1 MAASRNSKKIAEGVG
16 NMRSILC
23 CVCCVFVLSGFLLAQ
38 VGTQAAI
45 TGTVSDASGASVAGA
60 HIIAVNLANGLSTQS
75 ESDPN
80 GNFNILSLPAG
91 SYRVTVEAQGFKK
104 WESPQTQ
111 LTVGDRNRITAVLQ
125 IGGSAEVISVQGTSD
140 AIQTEKATV
149 ETVIQMQ
156 QIRELPLADR
166 NPLGLVGLVPGMRYL
181 GTPNGMRTSQV
192 QGQGLRDNKTQFQLD
207 GLNSND
213 GSIEGGTAVPN
224 VEAVAEFNVQ
234 PINAGAE
241 AGRDPSQVIII
252 TKAGTNSFHGSAFEF
267 VQNDM
272 FNAYNA
278 FANKTQPKPHVRYN
292 QFGGTLGGPIIKN
305 KTFFFGSFQG
315 TVIRNAVLKN
325 EAGVPT
331 PFLSGDFSSLSTPI
345 IDPTTGDPFPGNIIP
360 DDRISGASRY
370 FLPLFVTPNSPD
382 NRYIF
387 ASSAPDKTWE
397 YLSRIDHQITDRQR
411 IYGRYEYLRQP
422 TIQIGYNA
430 DPSTFAPNTLH
441 QHNFGANYTWTISNN
456 TLFTATAGFLKTR
469 DDYSNP
475 ALGKQNDS
483 ELAGIQGIPTTGREE
498 WIGPPDISVNGYQ
511 GINFAGG
518 WGVPGAQ
525 WNSQYNGKAS
535 LSHVHGAHIISAGFE
550 YGDRHAFGGH
560 GSASARG
567 TFGFNGQ
574 YTGNGF
580 ADYLLGLTNSTNLN
594 DALKTFGQDRAPYIG
609 IYGTDTWKVRQNL
622 TLELGLR
629 YDRYLSQHC
638 YLNLCSVWNPEDG
651 KTVVAVD
658 SNGNP
663 NFSTFPTTAGL
674 AAATAGLWETST
686 DAGYPRGLYEA
697 NGHWAPRLGM
707 TYRPFAQKDF
717 VLRAGYGLYYNIFTG
732 NRGASEVNVP
742 TWTVY
747 GQTFGTGTL
756 QNWET
761 VWAGTL
767 AAPNSFDVYSPLVDI
782 KPTRTA
788 QWNVS
793 MQTAMPLKTSLTV
806 SYVGTRVPN
815 EIAGIENNIP
825 TVGFHADL
833 QADRPYP
840 RFGVVHTFDNLGEN
854 WYHGLQTKA
863 ERRFDNG
870 LAFTFS
876 YSFSRTMADHLPD
889 DEFSA
894 LLAFSP
900 DSYNRH
906 RASFDF
912 RHIQSATVVWEVP
925 YGRSRRFGSNVNSVV
940 NTILG
945 GWQLSGYETA
955 RSGQPLTMSNNNGN
969 LGNGQ
974 SSRADLIGDPSIS
987 NPGKNAWFNTAAY
1000 APAPQFA
1007 FGTSGIGDVEG
1018 PGFFQIN
1025 SGLSKDF
1032 HISEA
1037 RYFQFRWE
1045 AYNLF
1050 NNVNYD
1056 NPNQNVN
1063 DASNLGKIFSAQAA
1077 RTMQF
1082 GLRFLF

>member
-1 MAASRNSKKIAEGVG
+1 
-16 NMRSILC
+16 MRSILS
-23 CVCCVFVLSGFLLAQ
+23 CVFCLILLSGLVLAQ

-45 TGTVSDASGASVAGA
+45 TGTVSDPSGANIAGA
-60 HIIAVNLANGLSTQS
+60 HIIALNLANGLSTQS
-75 ESDPN
+75 QSDAS

-91 SYRVTVEAQGFKK
+91 NYRVTVEAQGFKK

-111 LTVGDRNRITAVLQ
+111 LTVGDRNRITAVLEV
-125 IGGSAEVISVQGTSD
+125 GGSSEVISVQGTSD

-207 GLNSND
+207 GLNTND

-241 AGRDPSQVIII
+241 AGRDPSQVIVI
-252 TKAGTNSFHGSAFEF
+252 TKSGTNSFHGSAFEF

-278 FANKTQPKPHVRYN
+278 FADKTQPKPHVRYN

-305 KTFFFGSFQG
+305 KTFIFGSFQG

-325 EAGVPT
+325 ESGVPT
-331 PFLSGDFSSLSTPI
+331 AFLSGDFSSLATPI
-345 IDPTTGDPFPGNIIP
+345 IDPTTGSPFPGNIIP
-360 DDRISGASRY
+360 DDRITGASKY
-370 FLPLFVTPNSPD
+370 FLPLFVTPNSPG

-397 YLSRIDHQITDRQR
+397 YLTRIDHQITDRQR

-422 TIQIGYNA
+422 TIQIGYSA

-483 ELAGIQGIPTTGREE
+483 ELAGIQGIPTAGREE
-498 WIGPPDISVNGYQ
+498 WIGPPDINVNGYE
-511 GINFAGG
+511 GISFAGG

-535 LSHVHGAHIISAGFE
+535 LSHIHRAHIISTGVE

-609 IYGTDTWKVRQNL
+609 VYGADTWKIRQNL
-622 TLELGLR
+622 TLDLGVR
-629 YDRYLSQHC
+629 YERYLSQHC
-638 YLNLCSVWNPEDG
+638 YLNLCSVWNPDDG

-658 SNGNP
+658 SHGNP

-674 AAATAGLWETST
+674 AAATAGLWETSI

-707 TYRPFAQKDF
+707 TYRPFAKKDF
-717 VLRAGYGLYYNIFTG
+717 VVRAGYGLYYNIFTG

-756 QNWET
+756 QDWET

-793 MQTAMPLKTSLTV
+793 VQTAMPLKTVLTV

-840 RFGVVHTFDNLGEN
+840 RFGIVHTIANLGEN

-876 YSFSRTMADHLPD
+876 YSFSRTMADNLPD

-894 LLAFSP
+894 LLAYSP

-906 RASFDF
+906 RAAFDF

-925 YGRSRRFGSNVNSVV
+925 YGRSRRWGSSVNGVI
-940 NTILG
+940 NKILG
-945 GWQLSGYETA
+945 GWQLSAYETA
-955 RSGQPLTMSNNNGN
+955 HSGQPLSIFNNNGN

-974 SSRADLIGDPSIS
+974 QSRADLVGDPRIS
-987 NPGKNAWFNTAAY
+987 NPSKNAWFNTAAY
-1000 APAPQFA
+1000 APAAQFT
-1007 FGTSGIGDVEG
+1007 FGNSGVGDVEG

-1025 SGLSKDF
+1025 SGLSKNF
-1032 HISEA
+1032 HVSENK
-1037 RYFQFRWE
+1037 YFQFRWE
-1045 AYNLF
+1045 TYNLF
-1050 NNVNYD
+1050 NNVNYIIRSGGSTL
-1056 NPNQNVN
+1056 NVN
-1063 DASNLGKIFSAQAA
+1063 DTANFGKIFEAESA